1 MSSSV
6 RAEFMSRPGRHVN
19 APTMQP
25 QHGQHRDKGR
35 PLSQHSNGEDGQQS
49 ATAKSVVGAKVSQLA
64 HLFQSRSKEDVAA
77 ANAAAVPPVSP
88 TSSVP
93 VAAPPTAV
101 SRTKPSSRS
110 ETDKETAH
118 QDGPILGPTV
128 VRTESQLARFNTARA
143 LFEKLGFEDKKDP
156 SKGVTVEKSH
166 SGRSSRV
173 GSESS
178 RHSHYSSRSPSPL
191 ATERHQSAPGI
202 RSGRSPSPNNAPV
215 SDRNRG
221 SSVDAL
227 RSART
232 ERKPTNGHEP
242 KMETVQVQVVN
253 KLNPPASK
261 PEPPAKTDKTRIS
274 SKELIEKQKNWIQH
288 FKGSSKPTAQLQ
300 TKTALN
306 PEAINRIN
314 SEKKGPPSTN
324 VSINNEK
331 ETWAKERTGL
341 LSGWMASPSVAVSP
355 PANKESS
362 KESSYFLSARQ
373 RFEAQTKLTE
383 RVTTT
388 TTTSNR
394 IDQSADNLNE
404 SFETRSNMSSSS
416 VRTELN
422 ETASLN
428 KSFRSASSET
438 SVHCQLEKEDSGM
451 KNGSDLLST
460 DSGIVVLPVEKVPAI
475 NEALIEEAL
484 DRIDCE
490 KPVSP
495 PAATQAE
502 QVSQPERTVSLNNS
516 LQENEE
522 VFYDNSVTSARFDE
536 WQLRTPTQL
545 DDSPV
550 FKSAALDF
558 DALVSDGD
566 EAKQLEPDDEEL
578 FRTSSEMSETDLSP
592 LSSPPPEFCKEE
604 VSPAPPIVI
613 QTDTVEDDFEEAAR
627 DARPTVEGGRYVLQ
641 LEGFS
646 DMLESSDDA
655 AIDSLEPELIE
666 MDTSHDQS
674 HPELEESQPTE
685 LTVVQQLPSDEPDET
700 FEDGENDEFYL
711 RRPEFRVDVESSD
724 VDSDE
729 LLMTSEEA
737 DSLLSSRSG
746 QTATNAHEGESI
758 SLEPDSLEPAPLS
771 AASSRL
777 SNPQNMGNAKSK
789 SSPTLED
796 IEEVSVNNVTVVVSS
811 ASILDQLGEDVPWA
825 DDESWQVQSEPET
838 RQDET
843 DKAVPVD
850 DSTIETP
857 YVDEDGVHYLQ
868 DGHYWLEMPGLPPAE
883 EPSVPLIVANGETEP
898 RPRNIRVRFTT
909 DPIRVYSTFSVNDYD
924 RRNEDV
930 DPVAAS
936 AEYELEKR
944 VEKMDVFPVELIKGP
959 EGLGLSIIGM
969 GVGADAGLEKLG
981 IFVKTITEGGAAARD
996 GLIQVNDQIIQVDG
1010 QSLVGVTQAYAASV
1024 LRNTSGLVQ
1033 FLIGRENDP
1042 QNSEVAQ
1049 LIRQSVQAD
1058 REREDRRRAM
1068 EAELTRHFMNNVAEE
1083 PDMSSGAVPPP
1094 YVSAPPSYHS
1104 SNSAPASLASSH
1116 PAPALPDVPA
1126 VSANSIPAVLNA
1138 QEESVQALQQKLKEA
1153 VTRSVKAESELL
1165 SLKKRLTEL
1174 EANSR
1179 HQEAEANSRHQEAE
1193 TNSNVREY
1201 ERALTGVQQEVT
1213 AYQSVLAQ
1221 TQSQYSSLEEK
1232 YNKAKQMIKGMQE
1245 REREV
1250 LLKVR
1255 HREAGFHTLLQA
1267 LQHRMQLLELHLVEA
1282 QRAAGLPVSIPP
1294 PPPNLGGFLSVG
1306 FVDSS
1311 LGDVTDLGAVLDG
1324 SQVDSSL
1331 AMELKEELD
1340 RVIPPHEPLD
1350 TSAAR
1355 GRAELA
1361 SRGGMALRQSP
1372 SQGLIRRSGGVGG
1385 GASMSSTS
1393 SLEHS
1398 FIEESSRLEVDSM
1411 TESTGHDRSQESIQ
1425 FHEAFF
1431 ASTSSAT
1438 TSAGRTVGTSRAQQQ
1453 VYSSSSQQQYYQQQQ
1468 QQETTQQQIQ
1478 QQQLLQFQQQQQMQ
1492 QQQIQ
1497 QQQIQQQQI
1506 QQQQMQQQRHYHHT
1520 ATVSSGK
1527 ADELHQS
1534 TTTYYQHEHQHF
1546 ATTNTS
1552 TTASSG
1558 YANVQQHSQ
1567 PPRSLP
1573 QQNVNEQL
1581 KQLLAEREF
1590 LREHSNA
1597 NSGGAEPAVPSR
1609 LQPATSSNRSMGRS
1623 APTEQRPAPPPHQ
1636 PNVFYPVG
1644 SGQDGRPALDP
1655 QMRGSMRSNPVSATV
1670 TPDGAAVV
1678 RSNSASGMTDSLT
1691 SSIVSISSNS
1701 SSHTPFHQSPVSEWN
1716 VEHVGNWLR
1725 SIGLETYT
1733 VHFAANGVR
1742 GEELLTMESPRIKL
1756 LVPQAAERARLK
1768 HRLKELRAAADKDK
1782 RNRERERKER
1792 EKLQRK
1798 AEKLA
1803 EKASRKK

>member
-6 RAEFMSRPGRHVN
+6 RAEFMSRPGRHV
-19 APTMQP
+19 APSMQP

-77 ANAAAVPPVSP
+77 AVPPVSP
-88 TSSVP
+88 TSSIP
-93 VAAPPTAV
+93 LTVAAPPIAV
-101 SRTKPSSRS
+101 GRTKPSSRS
-110 ETDKETAH
+110 ETDKETTH
-118 QDGPILGPTV
+118 QDGPSLGPTV

-156 SKGVTVEKSH
+156 CKGIEKSH

-202 RSGRSPSPNNAPV
+202 RSGRSPSPSNAPV
-215 SDRNRG
+215 PDRNRG

-232 ERKPTNGHEP
+232 ERKHTNGHEP
-242 KMETVQVQVVN
+242 KMETVQVQVVG

-261 PEPPAKTDKTRIS
+261 PELPAKTDKARIS

-288 FKGSSKPTAQLQ
+288 FKGSSKPTLQ
-300 TKTALN
+300 AKPALN

-314 SEKKGPPSTN
+314 SEKKGPPPTN
-324 VSINNEK
+324 ISINNEK

-341 LSGWMASPSVAVSP
+341 LSGWMASPSVPVSP
-355 PANKESS
+355 PANKETG

-373 RFEAQTKLTE
+373 RFEAQTKLT
-383 RVTTT
+383 
-388 TTTSNR
+388 TTSNR
-394 IDQSADNLNE
+394 TNQSADNLNE
-404 SFETRSNMSSSS
+404 SFETRSNNSGSSA
-416 VRTELN
+416 RTELN

-428 KSFRSASSET
+428 QSFRSSET
-438 SVHCQLEKEDSGM
+438 PVQCELEKEDCPS
-451 KNGSDLLST
+451 KNGADLLST
-460 DSGIVVLPVEKVPAI
+460 DSGIVVLDKIPATT
-475 NEALIEEAL
+475 ETLIEEAL

-495 PAATQAE
+495 PAE
-502 QVSQPERTVSLNNS
+502 PISQPDKTVSLNSS
-516 LQENEE
+516 LQESEE

-550 FKSAALDF
+550 FKSATLDF

-592 LSSPPPEFCKEE
+592 LSSPPPEFRKEI
-604 VSPAPPIVI
+604 SPAPPIVV
-613 QTDTVEDDFEEAAR
+613 QTDIVEEAAL
-627 DARPTVEGGRYVLQ
+627 DVVEAVEGGRYVLQ

-646 DMLESSDDA
+646 DLLESSDDA

-666 MDTSHDQS
+666 IDTSHDQS

-685 LTVVQQLPSDEPDET
+685 VTVVQQLPSNEPDEVV
-700 FEDGENDEFYL
+700 EDNEIYL
-711 RRPEFRVDVESSD
+711 RRPEFRVDVDSSSI
-724 VDSDE
+724 DSDE
-729 LLMTSEEA
+729 LLMTSDEA

-746 QTATNAHEGESI
+746 QTATNAHESESV
-758 SLEPDSLEPAPLS
+758 SLEPDSLEPAPVS
-771 AASSRL
+771 AG
-777 SNPQNMGNAKSK
+777 PQNMGNAKSK
-789 SSPTLED
+789 SPTLED
-796 IEEVSVNNVTVVVSS
+796 IEEVSVNNVTLVVSG
-811 ASILDQLGEDVPWA
+811 ASILDQLAQDVPFA
-825 DDESWQVQSEPET
+825 DDESWQAQSEPEK
-838 RQDET
+838 QDET
-843 DKAVPVD
+843 DKAIPVD
-850 DSTIETP
+850 DATVAAP

-883 EPSVPLIVANGETEP
+883 EPSVPLIVTNGEAEP

-1083 PDMSSGAVPPP
+1083 PDMSSGAGPPP

-1104 SNSAPASLASSH
+1104 SNSAPASLASSQST
-1116 PAPALPDVPA
+1116 PALPDVP
-1126 VSANSIPAVLNA
+1126 ANSIPAVLNA
-1138 QEESVQALQQKLKEA
+1138 QEESVQALQQKLKE
-1153 VTRSVKAESELL
+1153 
-1165 SLKKRLTEL
+1165 LTEL

-1179 HQEAEANSRHQEAE
+1179 HQEAES
-1193 TNSNVREY
+1193 NSNVREY

-1221 TQSQYSSLEEK
+1221 TQNQYSSLEEK
-1232 YNKAKQMIKGMQE
+1232 YNKAKQMINGMQE

-1294 PPPNLGGFLSVG
+1294 PPPNLGGLLSVG
-1306 FVDSS
+1306 FVESTLS
-1311 LGDVTDLGAVLDG
+1311 DVADLAVLDT
-1324 SQVDSSL
+1324 SQTDSSL
-1331 AMELKEELD
+1331 AVELKEELD

-1372 SQGLIRRSGGVGG
+1372 SQGLLRRSGGVGG

-1398 FIEESSRLEVDSM
+1398 YIEESSRLDADSM
-1411 TESTGHDRSQESIQ
+1411 TESTGHNRSQESIQ

-1431 ASTSSAT
+1431 ASTTSAT
-1438 TSAGRTVGTSRAQQQ
+1438 TSTGRTVGTTRSQQQ
-1453 VYSSSSQQQYYQQQQ
+1453 VYSSSSQQQYYQQ

-1478 QQQLLQFQQQQQMQ
+1478 QQQLLQFQQQQIQ
-1492 QQQIQ
+1492 QQQIQQQQMQ

-1506 QQQQMQQQRHYHHT
+1506 QQQQMQQQRHYHT
-1520 ATVSSGK
+1520 ATVSTVK
-1527 ADELHQS
+1527 AEELHQS
-1534 TTTYYQHEHQHF
+1534 TTTYYQQEHQHF
-1546 ATTNTS
+1546 ATTNSS
-1552 TTASSG
+1552 TTASGG

-1573 QQNVNEQL
+1573 QQHVNEQL

-1590 LREHSNA
+1590 LREHSNVNA
-1597 NSGGAEPAVPSR
+1597 GGVEPAVPIR

-1644 SGQDGRPALDP
+1644 SGQDARPALDP
-1655 QMRGSMRSNPVSATV
+1655 QMRGSMRSNPVSTAV
-1670 TPDGAAVV
+1670 TPDGTSVV

-1701 SSHTPFHQSPVSEWN
+1701 SAHTPFHQSPVSEWN
-1716 VEHVGNWLR
+1716 VENVGNWLR